1 MVIENLTVQPQEKV
15 LAPEPKA
22 LDIVF
27 RGSFEEVNDH
37 FYEQEWSAGLPIVPP
52 TMAKIQAFLRY
63 TDRKPEET
71 IGILLPE
78 NRAATGWR
86 KAVNSAMDGQV
97 GAQAWRE
104 KEVQR

>member
-37 FYEQEWSAGLPIVPP
+37 FYEKEWSDGLPIVPP
-52 TMAKIQAFLRY
+52 TMARIQAFLRY
-63 TDRKPEET
+63 TDRKPAET
-71 IGILLPE
+71 IGIRRTD
-78 NRAATGWR
+78 NRAAPAWAPARNGALGGAACR
-86 KAVNSAMDGQV
+86 GRGGKA
-97 GAQAWRE
+97 
-104 KEVQR
+104 K

>member
-37 FYEQEWSAGLPIVPP
+37 FYEKEWSDGLPIVPP
-52 TMAKIQAFLRY
+52 TMAKIKAFLRY
-63 TDRKPEET
+63 TDRTPEET
-71 IGILLPE
+71 IAILLPE
-78 NRAATGWR
+78 NHPATAWAT
-86 KAVNSAMDGQV
+86 AVHGDTPGCRPGYTPN
-97 GAQAWRE
+97 
-104 KEVQR
+104 